1 MINLDEQ
8 VKIILKGVDDLIDEK
23 DLREKLVKANKEGR
37 QLVVKLGLDPSA
49 PDIHLGHTVVL
60 RKMKQLQDLGHKV
73 VIIIGDFTGKIGDPT
88 GKSKTRNAL
97 TTEQVLENAKTYQ
110 KQIFKVLD
118 KEKTEVRFNSE
129 WLAKLNFEDV
139 VKLAAT
145 ITVARM
151 LEREDFKKRYE
162 SHTPISV
169 HEFFYPLMQGY
180 DSVAINADIELGGT
194 DQRFNLL
201 MGRALQKEFGQE
213 SQVVIMMPIIEGGY
227 DSVAINAD
235 IELGGTDQRFNLLMG
250 RALQKEFGQES
261 QVVIMMPIIEGLD
274 GVNKMSK
281 SLGNY
286 IGVDEEAGVMYQKA
300 MEIPDELIVK
310 YYNLVTDVH
319 PDVVNKI
326 EQDLKEDKVNPRDI
340 KMGLAKEIV
349 RLYHGEEKANFAE
362 ERFKSVFQKGQIP
375 SDILTVEAS
384 KENFD
389 LAQIVVDNKLV
400 PSKSELRRLV
410 KQGGVKVN
418 SEKVNDLQ
426 EVVLEGELIVQI
438 GKKKFIKINLV

>member
-1 MINLDEQ
+1 MISVDEQ
-8 VKIILKGVDDLIDEK
+8 VKIIMKGVDTLIDEK
-23 DLREKLVKANKEGR
+23 DLREKIVNAQKENR
-37 QLVVKLGLDPSA
+37 QLVIKLGLDPSA

-73 VIIIGDFTGKIGDPT
+73 VILIGDFTGKIGDPT
-88 GKSKTRNAL
+88 GKSSARKAL
-97 TTEQVLENAKTYQ
+97 TTEQVLANAKTYEE
-110 KQIFKVLD
+110 QIFKVLD

-162 SHTPISV
+162 SNTPISV

-180 DSVAINADIELGGT
+180 DSVALDADIELGGT

-213 SQVVIMMPIIEGGY
+213 SQVVIMMP
-227 DSVAINAD
+227 
-235 IELGGTDQRFNLLMG
+235 LL
-250 RALQKEFGQES
+250 
-261 QVVIMMPIIEGLD
+261 EGLD

-286 IGVDEEAGVMYQKA
+286 IGIDEEAGIMYQKA

-310 YYNLVTDVH
+310 YYNLATDVH

-326 EQDLKEDKVNPRDI
+326 ETDLKEDKVNPRNV
-340 KMGLAKEIV
+340 KMELAKEIV
-349 RLYHGEEKANFAE
+349 RLYHGEERANFAE

-375 SDILTVEAS
+375 VDILTVEAS
-384 KENFD
+384 KVDFD
-389 LAQIVVDNKLV
+389 LAQIVVDNKLA

-418 SEKVNDLQ
+418 SEKIDDLQ
-426 EVVLEGELIVQI
+426 VVVAEGELVVQI
-438 GKKKFIKINLV
+438 GKKKFIKIVI

>member
-118 KEKTEVRFNSE
+118 EEKTEVRFNSE

-169 HEFFYPLMQGY
+169 HEFFYPLMQ
-180 DSVAINADIELGGT
+180 
-194 DQRFNLL
+194 
-201 MGRALQKEFGQE
+201 
-213 SQVVIMMPIIEGGY
+213 GY

-389 LAQIVVDNKLV
+389 LAQIVVDNTLV

-426 EVVLEGELIVQI
+426 EVILEGELIVQI